1 MTANANQ
8 LTSETMNEKPTYRLE
23 IKSKRTGKKIEHFIN
38 KEDYGYYCSRLSA
51 CQLTDERMKDIA
63 WGIVYG
69 LMHYKQI
76 YVEVYKLNERGG
88 YDLIHTRF

>member
-1 MTANANQ
+1 
-8 LTSETMNEKPTYRLE
+8 MNEKPTYRLE
-23 IKSKRTGKKIEHFIN
+23 VKSKRTGKKIEHFIN
-38 KEDYGYYCSRLSA
+38 KEDYGYYCSPISS
-51 CQLTDERMKDIA
+51 CQLTDERIKDIA

-69 LMHYKQI
+69 LMQYKQI

>member
-1 MTANANQ
+1 
-8 LTSETMNEKPTYRLE
+8 
-23 IKSKRTGKKIEHFIN
+23 
-38 KEDYGYYCSRLSA
+38 
-51 CQLTDERMKDIA
+51 
-63 WGIVYG
+63 